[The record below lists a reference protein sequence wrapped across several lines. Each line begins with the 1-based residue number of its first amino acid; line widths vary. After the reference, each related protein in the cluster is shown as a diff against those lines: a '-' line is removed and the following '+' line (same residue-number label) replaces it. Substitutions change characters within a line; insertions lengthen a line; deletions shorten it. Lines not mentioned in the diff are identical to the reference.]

1 MLIGCWLSCQTE
13 EKSQI
18 CYLRWQHVISFVCLF
33 MLVKLWRRQMYF
45 PVHPMPANICN
56 SKTSGFWTPSG
67 WSSQSCGT
75 LTLQEYHPAGSLN
88 LQHDLSLYGVVSS
101 AWHSSSSSPGTHPH
115 NAYTSKYTQIN
126 ATSTIRMTPHC
137 LSFSLS
143 VAWGQLISR
152 WKTGLQQLLRRCKYC
167 LPQCPDGK

>member
-1 MLIGCWLSCQTE
+1 
-13 EKSQI
+13 
-18 CYLRWQHVISFVCLF
+18 
-33 MLVKLWRRQMYF
+33 MLVKLWRKQMYF
-45 PVHPMPANICN
+45 PVHPMPANICH

-115 NAYTSKYTQIN
+115 NACTSKYTQIN
-126 ATSTIRMTPHC
+126 ATSTISMTPHC

-143 VAWGQLISR
+143 LRGVRPANISLKDR
-152 WKTGLQQLLRRCKYC
+152 AAATAPMLQILFYLSAQMVNKTQGLMMALRER
-167 LPQCPDGK
+167 